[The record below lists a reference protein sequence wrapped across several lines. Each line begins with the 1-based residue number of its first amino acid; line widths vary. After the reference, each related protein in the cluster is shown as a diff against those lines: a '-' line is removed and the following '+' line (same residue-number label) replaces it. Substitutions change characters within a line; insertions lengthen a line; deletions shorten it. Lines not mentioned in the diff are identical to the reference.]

1 MAWCPQCGAEY
12 REGIAQ
18 CAKCRVALSDQAPAP
33 VITPWRD
40 QIPPP
45 LRRIAKAFARPFG
58 YASEAWR
65 LLRRHP
71 ALLVLPLA
79 VAVFNAVERQVPWYV
94 ASRHGVAVEA
104 FLGEHSN
111 SASETD
117 AFVPPLTVRDLV
129 PLEKAVRA
137 FAHPVPALS
146 LQTGLL
152 VMALD
157 QAAGQA
163 GQISPYFVV
172 LLQLLIVLPLSALL
186 MSGYYGVIG
195 GGVAGDA
202 TLWRRFWTYLRRCF
216 LRFWLFAA
224 LLALFANA
232 LLPTTP
238 RMFDWVWVL
247 WTWACLTLIVEF
259 VTALTLVAIVVDDA
273 ALLPALRSGVRVVV
287 RDLPV
292 ALLLLAGW
300 VVVLAL
306 FAVLRHWAGVTVAGS
321 LHLYSTLQVAI
332 MNALLAAVG
341 AWFLIISF
349 VWYRDRRP
357 AALPATPRT
366 SEDRQRGTSTPV

>member
-12 REGIAQ
+12 RDGIAE

-33 VITPWRD
+33 VVALWRD

-45 LRRIAKAFARPFG
+45 LRRIASAFARPFG

-71 ALLVLPLA
+71 ALLVLPL
-79 VAVFNAVERQVPWYV
+79 VLAVFNAVESQVPWYA

-104 FLGEHSN
+104 FLGERSN
-111 SASETD
+111 SASETA
-117 AFVPPLTVRDLV
+117 AFVPPLTRKDLF
-129 PLEKAVRA
+129 PLKKAV
-137 FAHPVPALS
+137 FGFSHPVAGLS
-146 LQTGLL
+146 LQGTLRTVVSDYALDAPYGVMLVVTWLATLL
-152 VMALD
+152 VA
-157 QAAGQA
+157 
-163 GQISPYFVV
+163 
-172 LLQLLIVLPLSALL
+172 LPLAALVL
-186 MSGYYGVIG
+186 AGYYGIVG
-195 GGVAGDA
+195 LAVTEGVAP
-202 TLWRRFWTYLRRCF
+202 WPRFWTYLRRYF
-216 LRFWLFAA
+216 LRFLLFAA
-224 LLALFANA
+224 LLALFVNA
-232 LLPTTP
+232 LLPIAP
-238 RMFDWVWVL
+238 RVFGSDRVL

-273 ALLPALRSGVRVVV
+273 GLLAALRSGVRVVV

-292 ALLLLAGW
+292 ALLFLAGW
-300 VVVLAL
+300 VVALAL

-341 AWFLIISF
+341 TWFLIISF

-357 AALPATPRT
+357 VPAAPESVT
-366 SEDRQRGTSTPV
+366 SG

>member
-18 CAKCRVALSDQAPAP
+18 CAKCRVALSDQAPAR
-33 VITPWRD
+33 VVSPWRD
-40 QIPPP
+40 HVPPP
-45 LRRIAKAFARPFG
+45 LRQIAKAFARPLG

-65 LLRRHP
+65 LLRLHP

-79 VAVFNAVERQVPWYV
+79 LAVANAVESQVPWYA
-94 ASRHGVAVEA
+94 ASRHGLAVGA
-104 FLGEHSN
+104 FLGEHPN
-111 SASETD
+111 SESETN
-117 AFVPPLTVRDLV
+117 AFVPPLTRGDLF
-129 PLEKAVRA
+129 PIKRAV
-137 FAHPVPALS
+137 FGFSHPVAGLS
-146 LQTGLL
+146 LQGTLRTVVSSYAWDTPYGAMLVVTWLATLL
-152 VMALD
+152 VA
-157 QAAGQA
+157 
-163 GQISPYFVV
+163 
-172 LLQLLIVLPLSALL
+172 LPLAALVL
-186 MSGYYGVIG
+186 AGYYGIVG
-195 GGVAGDA
+195 LAVTEGVAP
-202 TLWRRFWTYLRRCF
+202 WPRFWTCLRRYF

-224 LLALFANA
+224 LLALFVNA
-232 LLPTTP
+232 LLPIAP
-238 RMFDWVWVL
+238 RMFGSAWVL

-273 ALLPALRSGVRVVV
+273 GLLAALRSGVRVVV

-321 LHLYSTLQVAI
+321 LHLYSTLQVAT

-341 AWFLIISF
+341 AWFLIVSF

-357 AALPATPRT
+357 VPAAVT
-366 SEDRQRGTSTPV
+366 SD